1 MKIRRRTRETYRRE
15 LATVRQ
21 SLGTPT
27 AAAVRADIAANKL
40 RAAELRRAANRGGG
54 GHREPEQVLG
64 VVTGTEGAGG
74 ARPPGLCAYC
84 RQPLPAHDADCSVI
98 S

>member
-1 MKIRRRTRETYRRE
+1 MKLRRKTRETYRHE

-40 RAAELRRAANRGGG
+40 RAAELRRAANGEGGG
-54 GHREPEQVLG
+54 RHEPEQSLG
-64 VVTGTEGAGG
+64 VVSTEGAGG
-74 ARPPGLCAYC
+74 ARPLKFCAYC
-84 RQPLPAHDADCSVI
+84 CQPLPSHDADCPVI